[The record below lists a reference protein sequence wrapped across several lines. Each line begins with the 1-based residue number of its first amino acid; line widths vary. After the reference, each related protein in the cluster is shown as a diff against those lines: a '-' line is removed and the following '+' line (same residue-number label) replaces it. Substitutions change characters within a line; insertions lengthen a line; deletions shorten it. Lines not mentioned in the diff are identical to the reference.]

1 MSDIRVISQQTPNP
15 NAKKFITNRDVIEDG
30 KVTFKDPNESKH
42 VPLAAALMN
51 LANVTQVHFFENVL
65 TITQS
70 GDSDWSELEAQI
82 ESTLKEMLNDHDP
95 QVKSG
100 ESVRRESLPEDV
112 RQIEEI
118 LDTHIRP
125 YLQGDGGDLEII
137 NYSKDQKV
145 LSIRYEG
152 ACGTCPSS
160 MYGTLNAIQGV
171 LQDEFSSEI
180 EVVAI

>member
-15 NAKKFITNRDVIEDG
+15 NARKFITNRDVIENG
-30 KVTFKDPNESKH
+30 KVTFKDSNQCQH
-42 VPLAAALMN
+42 VPLAFSLMG
-51 LANVTQVHFFENVL
+51 LASVLQVHFFENVL

-70 GDSDWSELEAQI
+70 GDSDWDKLEEQI
-82 ESTLKEMLNDHDP
+82 ESILKEMLPEHDP
-95 QVKSG
+95 HVKSG
-100 ESVRRESLPEDV
+100 EAVRRESLPEDV
-112 RQIEEI
+112 REIEEI

-125 YLQGDGGDLEII
+125 YLQGDGGDLEIVG
-137 NYSKDQKV
+137 YSNEQKI

-171 LQDEFSSEI
+171 LQDEFNSDI
-180 EVVAI
+180 EVVAV